1 MSCTDTAVEVENNVA
16 EELLRRTFEIHGR
29 DFENAGEQSAEVTT
43 ILKDL
48 DIDPNTI
55 LRVGV
60 VAFEAEMNVVMY
72 AHRATLTFVLTDE
85 EIAVEVADEG
95 PGIPD
100 IELAMQPGY
109 STASDEMREMGFG
122 YGLGLPNIKKN
133 SDVFSLQSEVGKG
146 TTIYSTVRLRS

>member
-1 MSCTDTAVEVENNVA
+1 MGTASRARRSVT
-16 EELLRRTFEIHGR
+16 EELFRRTFEVLGR
-29 DFENAGEQSAEVTT
+29 DFENAGETSTEVTA

-48 DIDPNTI
+48 EIEPDII

-60 VAFEAEMNVVMY
+60 VMFEAEMNVVMY
-72 AHRATLTFVLTDE
+72 ADKGTMTFILTDD
-85 EIAVEVADEG
+85 EIAVDVADEG

-100 IELAMQPGY
+100 IDLAMQPGY

-133 SDVFSLQSEVGKG
+133 SDAFVLESEVGKG
-146 TTIYSTVRLRS
+146 TRLHSSIRLDSNG

>member
-1 MSCTDTAVEVENNVA
+1 M
-16 EELLRRTFEIHGR
+16 RGR
-29 DFENAGEQSAEVTT
+29 DFENAGETSAEVTA

-48 DIDPNTI
+48 EIDPDII

-60 VAFEAEMNVVMY
+60 VTFEAEMNVVMY
-72 AHRATLTFVLTDE
+72 AERGTVTFILADD
-85 EIAVEVADEG
+85 EIAVEVIDQG
-95 PGIPD
+95 PGIPN

-133 SDVFSLQSEVGKG
+133 SDAFVLESQVGEG
-146 TTIYSTVRLRS
+146 TKVYSSIRLDSHA

>member
-1 MSCTDTAVEVENNVA
+1 MP
-16 EELLRRTFEIHGR
+16 EELLRKTFEIQGW
-29 DFENAGEQSAEVTT
+29 DFENAGERSAEVTT

-48 DIDPNTI
+48 DVDPNII

-72 AHRATLTFVLTDE
+72 AGRATLTLVVTDD
-85 EIAVEVADEG
+85 EIVVEVADEG

-133 SDVFSLQSEVGKG
+133 SDLFSLQSEVGKG
-146 TTIYSTVRLRS
+146 TRVHSIIRLI

>member
-1 MSCTDTAVEVENNVA
+1 VT
-16 EELLRRTFEIHGR
+16 EELLRRTFEVRGR
-29 DFENAGEQSAEVTT
+29 DFENAGETSAEVTA

-48 DIDPNTI
+48 EIDPDII

-60 VAFEAEMNVVMY
+60 VTFEAEMNVVMY
-72 AHRATLTFVLTDE
+72 AEKATVTFILADN
-85 EIAVEVADEG
+85 EIAVEVIDQG
-95 PGIPD
+95 PGIPN

-133 SDVFSLQSEVGKG
+133 SDAFVLESQVGKG
-146 TTIYSTVRLRS
+146 TKVYSSIRLDSHG